1 MTDAQTI
8 CAIPRAEILG
18 IRRLIR
24 PFSTTARMR
33 GPVKAGTR
41 RANEIGTQS
50 PVCAT
55 ARAETSALVCTKGR
69 IGTWI

>member
-8 CAIPRAEILG
+8 CAIQGTEMLA

-33 GPVKAGTR
+33 GPVQAGTS
-41 RANEIGTQS
+41 RATETGTQS

-55 ARAETSALVCTKGR
+55 ARAETSALVCTKGK

>member
-8 CAIPRAEILG
+8 CAIPGTEMLA

-24 PFSTTARMR
+24 SFSTTARMR
-33 GPVKAGTR
+33 GPVQAGTR
-41 RANEIGTQS
+41 RATETGTQS